1 MLLCCSMLYSY
12 CVIYEPTK
20 FQHDVNIMCLK
31 LEIFLQGTQ
40 FLTFS
45 NEVRKCLCIRFVC
58 QFVYVRFISLK
69 YSYNTLKW
77 LYFIQIYYRVF
88 RIRYSAHM
96 PDSSN
101 TETHKRIPIQYIQ
114 WATLHL
120 TYLYWTKYNEM
131 IMNHSDV
138 QKYICYKKKKL
149 SIIFIFR
156 EQGLSKD
163 KRCIMCHG

>member
-77 LYFIQIYYRVF
+77 LYFIQIYNKMF
-88 RIRYSAHM
+88 HIRYSAYM
-96 PDSSN
+96 ISSN
-101 TETHKRIPIQYIQ
+101 TEKRKRIPTQCIQR
-114 WATLHL
+114 ATVHFNIFMLH
-120 TYLYWTKYNEM
+120 
-131 IMNHSDV
+131 
-138 QKYICYKKKKL
+138 
-149 SIIFIFR
+149 
-156 EQGLSKD
+156 
-163 KRCIMCHG
+163 